1 MRYKGEKFNNKKLDK
16 IKAKNYGFFQKNNDL
31 IFSSKLMDETFEFIF
46 KVNENGEIDVKVIEL
61 LTGEEYEL
69 IHVPHAQ
76 GKFIGQMRDEYENIL
91 SDIADKCYVFN
102 VFKSDYANSVIS
114 YINNKYSVEPEY
126 LWEKFPDNA
135 IFRDKNTQKWFAAIL
150 TVAKRKV
157 NVEEDGF
164 TEIIDLKAKPDF
176 IQSLVNG
183 KSFLPGYHMNKKH
196 WFTIRLDGSVDIN
209 EIYEYIDL
217 SYDTVVK

>member
-1 MRYKGEKFNNKKLDK
+1 M
-16 IKAKNYGFFQKNNDL
+16 
-31 IFSSKLMDETFEFIF
+31 
-46 KVNENGEIDVKVIEL
+46 
-61 LTGEEYEL
+61 
-69 IHVPHAQ
+69 
-76 GKFIGQMRDEYENIL
+76 
-91 SDIADKCYVFN
+91 
-102 VFKSDYANSVIS
+102 
-114 YINNKYSVEPEY
+114 
-126 LWEKFPDNA
+126 
-135 IFRDKNTQKWFAAIL
+135 